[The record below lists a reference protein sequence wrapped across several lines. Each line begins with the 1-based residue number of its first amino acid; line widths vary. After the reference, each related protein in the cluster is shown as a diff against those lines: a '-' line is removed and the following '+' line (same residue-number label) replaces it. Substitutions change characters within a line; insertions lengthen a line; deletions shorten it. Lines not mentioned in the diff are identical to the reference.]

1 MGGPLWE
8 VTVVS
13 RSSLLL
19 WVSAVCMSLPAL
31 AEGSAVCPA
40 YGAVSV
46 FSRAPTPPGFPEG
59 VALYGGRAYVTAPA
73 TFGTAGQG
81 PVEVLVYRRFSG
93 ALERRIAI
101 EGTDLAQEHPAS
113 DLAVDGWGRVYLSDN
128 QQGVVRLTPSGQ
140 QQAYSLPLPDLRP
153 CASVPAGT
161 PCSPTAV
168 DRPPLANGLAFDVY
182 GNLYVTDSFQATLWR
197 IPPGGGAPRI
207 WFQDARL
214 DVDFG
219 ANGIALSP
227 CGRFL
232 YFSVS
237 GFAQGVIYRLP
248 LVPRPTAA
256 DLYTVVLLPGQGPD
270 GLAFGASGHLYVAL
284 ANTNQVAILDMD
296 GAELQRLPPA
306 GAPQGPIPL
315 DGPSSIAFDRLTR
328 TALVVNHAPLTGNPD
343 SFAVLRLCVND
354 PGAPLVRPFVP

>member
-1 MGGPLWE
+1 ML
-8 VTVVS
+8 S
-13 RSSLLL
+13 RRCLLL
-19 WVSAVCMSLPAL
+19 LSAVCLCLPAV

-46 FSRAPTPPGFPEG
+46 FSRTPTPPGFPEG
-59 VALYGGRAYVTAPA
+59 VALVGGRAYVTAPA

-81 PVEVLVYRRFSG
+81 PVEVFVHRRFTG
-93 ALERRIAI
+93 ALEQRIAI
-101 EGTDLAQEHPAS
+101 QGTDLSQEHPAS

-140 QQAYSLPLPDLRP
+140 QQPYSLSFPDLRP
-153 CASVPAGT
+153 CSSVPAGT

-168 DRPPLANGLAFDVY
+168 DRPPLANGLAFDVH

-197 IPPGGGAPRI
+197 IPRGGGAPQI

-237 GFAQGVIYRLP
+237 GFALGVIYRLP
-248 LVPRPTAA
+248 VVPQPTAA
-256 DLYTVVLLPGQGPD
+256 ELETVALLPGQGPD
-270 GLAFGASGHLYVAL
+270 GLAFGAYGWLYVAL
-284 ANTNQVAILDMD
+284 ANTNQVAILDMN
-296 GAELQRLPPA
+296 GAELRRLPPP

-315 DGPSSIAFDRLTR
+315 DGPSSIAFDPFTF

-343 SFAVLRLCVND
+343 SFGVLRLCVKD
-354 PGAPLVRPFVP
+354 PGAPVVRPFVP